1 MKSLALARHGQ
12 YLYFVI
18 TDDRGK
24 RIYRSTKRST
34 KSEALRFLLDFNQQL
49 TGRHAHLMLSDFLAR
64 YRQYSK
70 PHHAPGDD
78 LGSHH
83 LLARNLRWFLFTAG
97 PKEYQKKKRVV
108 SGPHRLPAFPVPVRV
123 GFSQNSSTTTEQ
135 GGSFTRMASPSFLKP
150 LNGAGCTLF
159 GSSNVL

>member
-1 MKSLALARHGQ
+1 MKSLALARHGR
-12 YLYFVI
+12 YFCFVI

-34 KSEALRFLLDFNQQL
+34 KSEALRVLLDFKQQL
-49 TGRHAHLMLSDFLAR
+49 TGRHTHLRLSDFLAR

-70 PHHAPGDD
+70 PHHAPGND
-78 LGSHH
+78 LGPHH
-83 LLARNLRWFLFTAG
+83 LLACNLRWFLFTAG
-97 PKEYQKKKRVV
+97 PKESQKKKRVV
-108 SGPHRLPAFPVPVRV
+108 SGPHRLPAFPVRG